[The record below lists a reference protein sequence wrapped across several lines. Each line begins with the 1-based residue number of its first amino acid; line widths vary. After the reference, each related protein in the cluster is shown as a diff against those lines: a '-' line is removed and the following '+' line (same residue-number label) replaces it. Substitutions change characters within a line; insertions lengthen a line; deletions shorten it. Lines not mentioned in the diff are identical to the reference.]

1 MAQNKYVDT
10 TAIVNVLGC
19 LYNNPSL
26 FDDDSVNLTLD
37 DFTEEFHKIIFG
49 TFYNLHQLGAEEFTI
64 STVEDYLAQRP
75 KKLAVFKN
83 NKGDEYLIQIKENTD
98 IATFSYYYHR
108 VKKFTLLRAYNEKL
122 GMDMSWLYDINN
134 IFDLK
139 KKQKQEDWLD
149 NATEEQIDEK
159 INDKITNVRLKYSTT
174 AENNNIIQAEDG
186 GDILWE
192 RLHSVPDIGYP
203 LYGDI
208 INSVFRG
215 ERLKKFYL
223 RSAPTNVGKS
233 RAMVADCCNTACN
246 EIYDL
251 EQNKWVSNGTTQEP
265 SIYIMT
271 EQEFDEV
278 QTMMWAFVSGVNED
292 HILMNTYEGD
302 EEERVLHA
310 REILAKSPLYLKELH
325 DFALKDIE
333 NVIKIAVHKQKV
345 RYVFLDYIHTS
356 MKILSEVGGR
366 SNIKG
371 LREDNVLFMIG
382 VRLKDLAN
390 EYGVFIE
397 SSTQLNGDYRDAK
410 VFDQNLLRGAKS
422 LGDKIDAGSIMLL
435 PNEEDREVLK
445 GICEKNNLV
454 LPNLKISVYKNRRG
468 RYNHIF
474 VWCNADLGTCRIKPI
489 FVTDWNYEIINVPVF
504 KTKVIEVKE
513 SAF

>member
-1 MAQNKYVDT
+1 
-10 TAIVNVLGC
+10 
-19 LYNNPSL
+19 
-26 FDDDSVNLTLD
+26 
-37 DFTEEFHKIIFG
+37 
-49 TFYNLHQLGAEEFTI
+49 
-64 STVEDYLAQRP
+64 
-75 KKLAVFKN
+75 
-83 NKGDEYLIQIKENTD
+83 
-98 IATFSYYYHR
+98 
-108 VKKFTLLRAYNEKL
+108 
-122 GMDMSWLYDINN
+122 MDMSWLYDINN

-366 SNIKG
+366 SNIEG

-397 SSTQLNGDYRDAK
+397 SSTQLNGDYKDAK
-410 VFDQNLLRGAKS
+410 VF
-422 LGDKIDAGSIMLL
+422 
-435 PNEEDREVLK
+435 
-445 GICEKNNLV
+445 
-454 LPNLKISVYKNRRG
+454 
-468 RYNHIF
+468 
-474 VWCNADLGTCRIKPI
+474 
-489 FVTDWNYEIINVPVF
+489 
-504 KTKVIEVKE
+504 
-513 SAF
+513 

>member
-64 STVEDYLAQRP
+64 STIEDYLAQRP

-159 INDKITNVRLKYSTT
+159 INDKITNVRLKYGTT

-208 INSVFRG
+208 INSIFRG

-251 EQNKWVSNGTTQEP
+251 E
-265 SIYIMT
+265 
-271 EQEFDEV
+271 
-278 QTMMWAFVSGVNED
+278 
-292 HILMNTYEGD
+292 
-302 EEERVLHA
+302 
-310 REILAKSPLYLKELH
+310 
-325 DFALKDIE
+325 
-333 NVIKIAVHKQKV
+333 
-345 RYVFLDYIHTS
+345 
-356 MKILSEVGGR
+356 
-366 SNIKG
+366 
-371 LREDNVLFMIG
+371 
-382 VRLKDLAN
+382 
-390 EYGVFIE
+390 
-397 SSTQLNGDYRDAK
+397 
-410 VFDQNLLRGAKS
+410 
-422 LGDKIDAGSIMLL
+422 
-435 PNEEDREVLK
+435 
-445 GICEKNNLV
+445 
-454 LPNLKISVYKNRRG
+454 
-468 RYNHIF
+468 
-474 VWCNADLGTCRIKPI
+474 
-489 FVTDWNYEIINVPVF
+489 
-504 KTKVIEVKE
+504 
-513 SAF
+513 